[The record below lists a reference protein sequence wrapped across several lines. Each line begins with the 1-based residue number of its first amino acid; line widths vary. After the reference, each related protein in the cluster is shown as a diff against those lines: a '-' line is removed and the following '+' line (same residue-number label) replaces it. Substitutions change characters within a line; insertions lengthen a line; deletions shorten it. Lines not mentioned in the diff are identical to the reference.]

1 MFNVERVK
9 ALVESTIDAK
19 QTNGM
24 VESVEAIELP
34 GTFGPDMCQSIDV
47 SIMESIMEL
56 HEFTSGASS
65 ILIEAACDPTS
76 TGEKLTML
84 SEATQAGVKERVVAF
99 FKKVAGFFK
108 SLATK
113 IASYFT
119 AFMGMTKKWSKVA
132 APKIKA
138 ATDNGAKKKIRS
150 WNMSNIDKLYGYLV
164 ADSYKN
170 LDRVLASGSGVNK
183 DNVESFVMSQL
194 IPGASVKS
202 VKEIDGWIKKTAG
215 GEEEPKETAI
225 FPIKDQLLNV
235 VENAGS
241 LGKKISDECK
251 KLAKLA
257 DDEQKKWQKNSKEIE
272 KANGADD
279 DVARAKA
286 IMAAWGVGMKAY
298 NRYAAQVQGV
308 TRQAARESM
317 MALNALL
324 GKAKKDKSDKK

>member
-19 QTNGM
+19 QAEGL
-24 VESVEAIELP
+24 VESVEAIDLP
-34 GTFGPDMCQSIDV
+34 GSFGPDMCQSIDV
-47 SIMESIMEL
+47 SIMESIVEL

-84 SEATQAGVKERVVAF
+84 SEATQAGVKERVVSF

-108 SLATK
+108 TLATK

-132 APKIKA
+132 ASKIKA

-150 WNMSNIDKLYGYLV
+150 WNMTDINKLADGMNSASFAQLSGALNMVDKIDAKEAESVVVGKLL
-164 ADSYKN
+164 
-170 LDRVLASGSGVNK
+170 SGVTSIK
-183 DNVESFVMSQL
+183 GIDEW
-194 IPGASVKS
+194 VKN
-202 VKEIDGWIKKTAG
+202 TAG
-215 GEEEPKETAI
+215 AKAEPSEVAI
-225 FPIKDQLLNV
+225 FPIKDQLLEV
-235 VENAGS
+235 VEKAGE

-251 KLAKLA
+251 KLSKMA
-257 DDEQKKWQKNSKEIE
+257 DDEGNKWEKNVKKIE
-272 KANGADD
+272 KDGGADD
-279 DVARAKA
+279 DVKQAKA
-286 IMAAWGVGMKAY
+286 LMTAWGIGQKAF
-298 NRYAAQVQGV
+298 NRYAAQVQV
-308 TRQAARESM
+308 ITRQAARESM

-324 GKAKKDKSDKK
+324 GKGKKDDSNKK

>member
-24 VESVEAIELP
+24 VESVEAIDLP
-34 GTFGPDMCQSIDV
+34 GSFGPDMCQSIDV
-47 SIMESIMEL
+47 SIMESIVEL

-108 SLATK
+108 TLATK

-132 APKIKA
+132 ASKIKA
-138 ATDNGAKKKIRS
+138 ATDNGAKKKVRS
-150 WNMSNIDKLYGYLV
+150 WNMTDINKLADGMNSASFAQLSGALNMVDKIDAKEAESVVVGKLL
-164 ADSYKN
+164 
-170 LDRVLASGSGVNK
+170 SGVTSIK
-183 DNVESFVMSQL
+183 GIDEW
-194 IPGASVKS
+194 VKN
-202 VKEIDGWIKKTAG
+202 TAG
-215 GEEEPKETAI
+215 AKAEPSEVAI
-225 FPIKDQLLNV
+225 FPIKDQLLEV
-235 VENAGS
+235 VEKAGE

-251 KLAKLA
+251 KLSKMA
-257 DDEQKKWQKNSKEIE
+257 DDEGKKWQKNVKEI
-272 KANGADD
+272 KKDDGADD
-279 DVARAKA
+279 DVKQAKA
-286 IMAAWGVGMKAY
+286 IMTAWGVGQKAF
-298 NRYAAQVQGV
+298 NRYAAQVQGI

-324 GKAKKDKSDKK
+324 GKSKKDDSNKK

>member
-19 QTNGM
+19 QAEGL

-84 SEATQAGVKERVVAF
+84 SEATQAGVKERVVSF

-108 SLATK
+108 TLATK

-119 AFMGMTKKWSKVA
+119 AFMSMTKKWSKVA

-150 WNMSNIDKLYGYLV
+150 WNMTDINKLADGMNSASFTKLSVVLNMIVEIDAKEAESVVVGKLL
-164 ADSYKN
+164 
-170 LDRVLASGSGVNK
+170 SGVTSIK
-183 DNVESFVMSQL
+183 GIDEW
-194 IPGASVKS
+194 VKN
-202 VKEIDGWIKKTAG
+202 TAG
-215 GEEEPKETAI
+215 AKAEPSEIAI

-272 KANGADD
+272 KDGGSDD

-298 NRYAAQVQGV
+298 NHYAAQVQGI